1 MVQQSGNV
9 AFVAGANGISGHA
22 IIEHL
27 TRTDKKEWYVV
38 LRQLQPANANSI
50 NTTQEQNY
58 HHLQTTT
65 LQLLDRSPG

>member
-9 AFVAGANGISGHA
+9 AFVTGANGISGHA

-27 TRTDKKEWYVV
+27 TRTDKKEWYVI
-38 LRQLQPANANSI
+38 LRQLQPANANSMNI
-50 NTTQEQNY
+50 MQEQNHY
-58 HHLQTTT
+58 HLQKAT